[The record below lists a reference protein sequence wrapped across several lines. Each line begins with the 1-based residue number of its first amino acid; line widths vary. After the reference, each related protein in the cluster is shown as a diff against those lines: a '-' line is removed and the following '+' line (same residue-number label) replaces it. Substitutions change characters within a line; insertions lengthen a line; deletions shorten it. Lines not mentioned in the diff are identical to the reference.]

1 MNITWFDD
9 YDLMSESAA
18 SIIYDEIRER
28 RKLVLC
34 AATGNSPRGL
44 YKRLVDYH
52 YHEPSL
58 FDQLTVVKLDEWGG
72 LPKNHPSS
80 CEYYL
85 RNYLIEPLQI
95 PAGRFISFAS
105 DAQDPESE
113 CRSIQRKLDKQ
124 GPIDI
129 CILGLG
135 SNGHIGFNEPAAFL
149 EPFCHVAKLAAS
161 SLNHSMVQTIGEKPI
176 FGLTLGLKDI
186 LNSKRIIMLIT
197 GDHKQKVTEE
207 LLNAQIDTNLP
218 ASFLWLHSQVDCL
231 IHS

>member
-1 MNITWFDD
+1 MNITRYED
-9 YDLMSESAA
+9 YEFMSEAA
-18 SIIYDEIRER
+18 ATIIHDELKDK
-28 RKLVLC
+28 RKLFLC

-44 YKRLVDYH
+44 YKRLVEYH

-95 PAGRFISFAS
+95 PAERFISFAS
-105 DAQDPESE
+105 DTHNPEHE
-113 CRSIQRKLDKQ
+113 CRSIQRKVDKH

-135 SNGHIGFNEPAAFL
+135 SNGHIGFNEPAAYL
-149 EPFCHVAKLAAS
+149 EPFCHIAHLAPS
-161 SLNHSMVQTIGEKPI
+161 SLNHTMVQSLGEKPAI
-176 FGLTLGLKDI
+176 GLTLGLKDI
-186 LNSKRIIMLIT
+186 LNSRRIIMLIT
-197 GDHKQKVTEE
+197 GDHKHNITEE
-207 LLNAQIDTNLP
+207 LLKAQIDTNLP
-218 ASFLWLHSQVDCL
+218 ASFLWLHSNVDCL
-231 IHS
+231 VHV